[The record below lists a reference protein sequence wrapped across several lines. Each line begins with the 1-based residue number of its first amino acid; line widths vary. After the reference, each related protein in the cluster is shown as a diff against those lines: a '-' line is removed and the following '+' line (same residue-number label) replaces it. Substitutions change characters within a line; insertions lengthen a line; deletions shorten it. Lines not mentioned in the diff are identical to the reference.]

1 MADQDIH
8 RKGLPAPSQDGRR
21 RAHRASRKN
30 APGTNGLSSGK
41 PSRVGDLSKRL
52 SDEEAPVFH
61 RWTVN
66 PSKLGMEL
74 DPSCRANEAC
84 RPDRVSAARSNP
96 EIEKCLSP
104 DGGSGT
110 TPGGSGRCRAP

>member
-8 RKGLPAPSQDGRR
+8 REGLSAPSQDGWG

-30 APGTNGLSSGK
+30 APGTNGLSSWE

-61 RWTVN
+61 RWIVN
-66 PSKLGMEL
+66 PSKLRMEL
-74 DPSCRANEAC
+74 DPSCRANDAC
-84 RPDRVSAARSNP
+84 RPHRVSAARSNP
-96 EIEKCLSP
+96 EIEKCLPP
-104 DGGSGT
+104 DGASGT
-110 TPGGSGRCRAP
+110 SPGR